1 MQEKVQTKQAEANE
15 VARAQGEEPVAID
28 ENKIRKE
35 ELEELHRHMDLQLEK
50 RKYRLM
56 EAEIRKDTT
65 MQWDLIAAATEEA
78 NIQYHNL
85 QGREA
90 TKMKGRSKLNFK
102 KKTRDSLEGIE
113 ADDGNL
119 EQVSKAKWLRQVAAA
134 HTKMGN
140 KLTNVARRMK
150 TKHKGQGGELTKDE
164 NKDLIQ
170 RTFKAYCQ
178 MASKQSAKH
187 LLNDQ
192 QKNR

>member
-1 MQEKVQTKQAEANE
+1 
-15 VARAQGEEPVAID
+15 
-28 ENKIRKE
+28 
-35 ELEELHRHMDLQLEK
+35 
-50 RKYRLM
+50 M
-56 EAEIRKDTT
+56 EAESRKDTT
-65 MQWDLIAAATEEA
+65 MQWDLIAAATEDA

-85 QGREA
+85 QGRDA
-90 TKMKGRSKLNFK
+90 TKMKGRSKLKFK

-119 EQVSKAKWLRQVAAA
+119 EQVSKAKWWRQVAAA

-150 TKHKGQGGELTKDE
+150 TKHKGQGGELTKDK

-178 MASKQSAKH
+178 MATKQSSKH
-187 LLNDQ
+187 QLSDQ
-192 QKNR
+192 QKKQIGLQWMIAKGSKGSASRTAQRSKPRKQKHTYKKSSR

>member
-1 MQEKVQTKQAEANE
+1 
-15 VARAQGEEPVAID
+15 
-28 ENKIRKE
+28 
-35 ELEELHRHMDLQLEK
+35 
-50 RKYRLM
+50 M
-56 EAEIRKDTT
+56 EAEIRLDTT

-78 NIQYHNL
+78 NIQYDNL

-90 TKMKGRSKLNFK
+90 TKMKGRPKLKFK

-150 TKHKGQGGELTKDE
+150 TKHKGQGGELAKDE
-164 NKDLIQ
+164 NKDLVQ

-178 MASKQSAKH
+178 MATNQSSKHQLS
-187 LLNDQ
+187 DQ
-192 QKNR
+192 QKKQIRW